1 MALNGNQHYLL
12 NRVRRMLTLEN
23 KKLNLMEKTV
33 LLLSIIGFT
42 AFGFITNKISAGTD
56 PVVSVESNI
65 TRPAKTEIEKTVRP
79 AHLLKEPGVRKKK
92 AINPW
97 VFKSVADT
105 VPKPAAKRSF
115 PKISS
120 NTNSDGNSLLSE
132 IEATDNEGKVYRIK
146 RVDGQLTELRVNGNA
161 IPQSQ
166 YGDYDEVLRQIDQT
180 QRGGSLRWKVAV
192 QPKKADA
199 TVKRKEAFQQK
210 TADVKRDQLVIE
222 RKLENELAKQIH
234 LKKLEERKWV
244 LQKNQNKME
253 YNQLKAGTLQKE
265 IARSYKAS
273 ESMQKARVQ
282 FQKKKVAPL
291 EPKMWTVRLK
301 GNDDVNRILSDLTN
315 HKLVADAD
323 NFSFSLN
330 DTELIVNG
338 TKQSSELHQE
348 FKKKYIQK
356 SSDRFNY
363 SKKGNATSININKE

>member
-1 MALNGNQHYLL
+1 
-12 NRVRRMLTLEN
+12 
-23 KKLNLMEKTV
+23 
-33 LLLSIIGFT
+33 
-42 AFGFITNKISAGTD
+42 
-56 PVVSVESNI
+56 
-65 TRPAKTEIEKTVRP
+65 
-79 AHLLKEPGVRKKK
+79 
-92 AINPW
+92 
-97 VFKSVADT
+97 
-105 VPKPAAKRSF
+105 
-115 PKISS
+115 
-120 NTNSDGNSLLSE
+120 
-132 IEATDNEGKVYRIK
+132 
-146 RVDGQLTELRVNGNA
+146 LRVNGNA